1 MQMEAILHVDHTCT
15 GLRDCSL
22 LISLLFLAFQDLSI
36 PFPNAA
42 GPSQTQQVC
51 QRGINVRALKPSM
64 APRLLQ
70 ISPNF
75 SSFLENLF
83 GFWVLKRN
91 LKDFSNWPVKSF
103 KSNSLD
109 EFLPFYTIS
118 ACHGQ
123 LLNMLYRL
131 YQSFPCY
138 YSDDFWCFCSQGTAI
153 VCDILWLQPS
163 QTQAPTQH
171 SSMNPFFL
179 RLRSSKLQRYN
190 CRGPNKR
197 SPIAFLKREF
207 GGFYLYSWPQ
217 LNSACGSTSTFMW
230 VLSLG
235 LHTCRS
241 NKLPIVKC
249 PSLIWRNCG

>member
-1 MQMEAILHVDHTCT
+1 MEAILHVDHTCT

-75 SSFLENLF
+75 SSFLKNLF

-138 YSDDFWCFCSQGTAI
+138 YSDDFWWFLMFLFSKN
-153 VCDILWLQPS
+153 CDSLW
-163 QTQAPTQH
+163 H
-171 SSMNPFFL
+171 SV
-179 RLRSSKLQRYN
+179 
-190 CRGPNKR
+190 
-197 SPIAFLKREF
+197 
-207 GGFYLYSWPQ
+207 
-217 LNSACGSTSTFMW
+217 TSTE
-230 VLSLG
+230 SDSG
-235 LHTCRS
+235 T
-241 NKLPIVKC
+241 NPT
-249 PSLIWRNCG
+249 

>member
-1 MQMEAILHVDHTCT
+1 MHYLYDLGSLIHWSWLIKNLHFASPKMPRNMQMEAILHVDHTCT

-51 QRGINVRALKPSM
+51 QRGITSVPWNHRW
-64 APRLLQ
+64 LQ
-70 ISPNF
+70 GYSKYLQTFHPF
-75 SSFLENLF
+75 WKTF

-91 LKDFSNWPVKSF
+91 LKDFSIWPVNSF

-138 YSDDFWCFCSQGTAI
+138 YSDDFWWFLMFLFSRN
-153 VCDILWLQPS
+153 CDSLW
-163 QTQAPTQH
+163 H
-171 SSMNPFFL
+171 SVTSTES
-179 RLRSSKLQRYN
+179 RLRHQPNIARWTRSFCACAPQN
-190 CRGPNKR
+190 CNVT
-197 SPIAFLKREF
+197 IAEAQKVSDCFPETRV
-207 GGFYLYSWPQ
+207 WR
-217 LNSACGSTSTFMW
+217 
-230 VLSLG
+230 VL
-235 LHTCRS
+235 
-241 NKLPIVKC
+241 
-249 PSLIWRNCG
+249 LILMATTK